1 MKTVHFFGVLI
12 ALVLVGMMAGSA
24 QAADRWYV
32 VQHSSGQTTVTND
45 KPGPD
50 WVVTFGP
57 FDTEDAAIRASG
69 IGAGVGLS
77 IMRMTPSK
85 SYDQKPEG
93 YEFGDMYFFREAG

>member
-12 ALVLVGMMAGSA
+12 ALVLVGMMAVPA

-32 VQHSSGQTTVTND
+32 VQHSSGQTSVTNE

-57 FDTEDAAIRASG
+57 YATEDAAIRASG
-69 IGAGVGLS
+69 VGAGQGFS
-77 IMRMTPSK
+77 MFQMFPSK
-85 SYDQKPEG
+85 GFDQRPER
-93 YEFGDMYFFREAG
+93 YEFRDMYGFREAG